1 MEANMPTSSDSIGQ
15 LAGALAKAQAE
26 LVNPPKSL
34 TAVLHG
40 GPGRET
46 QRYRYAPLSTG
57 LTIVRKTLGRHELAV
72 VQTTDRDPATGAV
85 ELTTTLVHGSGEWIS
100 TRWPVCPSETCGDP
114 KLMGAALTYA
124 RRYSLFALVGLAAE
138 DDLDA
143 PELKRPAP
151 RADADGQA
159 DLTMGPVTAA
169 RPAAPR
175 FHPRRAFPLSRAG
188 ERVRGKVDGVTR
200 AAPAPVDPLAALARI
215 DSEDAL
221 VRWAIAALP
230 HRSGLDDEPRAALDE
245 AFRARAAAIGASPDL
260 VLAFAENAPA
270 GEGSLPVAPP
280 DSGDDHAPH
289 APV

>member
-1 MEANMPTSSDSIGQ
+1 MRTTSDTIGQ

-34 TAVLHG
+34 TAILEA
-40 GPGRET
+40 GPGREP

-57 LTIVRKTLGRHELAV
+57 LTIVRKTLGRNQLAV
-72 VQTTDRDPATGAV
+72 VQATDLDPASGWV
-85 ELTTTLVHGSGEWIS
+85 ELTTLLVHGSGEWIA
-100 TRWPVCPSETCGDP
+100 TRWPVCPGETCSDP

-124 RRYSLFALVGLAAE
+124 RRYSLFALVGLAGE

-151 RADADGQA
+151 RADADGHA
-159 DLTMGPVTAA
+159 GVSSGSFPAA

-175 FHPRRAFPLSRAG
+175 FHPRRVFPLSRAR
-188 ERVRGKVDGVTR
+188 ERVRGKGDDLTR
-200 AAPAPVDPLAALARI
+200 AAAANADPLAELARI

-230 HRSGLDDEPRAALDE
+230 HRNGLDDEPRAALDA

-260 VLAFAENAPA
+260 VLAFADDAPA
-270 GEGSLPVAPP
+270 EESSLPVAPP

-289 APV
+289 PV